1 MALPPLKVFR
11 DSAGFPQEAPDTAEL
26 TAAQTR
32 TFSEYGGGFIDYSDN
47 NFAAG
52 TTTDLVAG
60 VPHRIEL
67 DLSASASNARLN
79 RPFENWR
86 PWDNTAKLVRPRA
99 LYDIFGVRINIRI
112 VADTRGGVL
121 NVALRTPTIEIA
133 TDTKALVT
141 AGEEERLTANF
152 MQIPVRAGFL
162 RDGASFYLTPNVPM
176 TLIEFSPEFGPDGY
190 EA

>member
-11 DSAGFPQEAPDTAEL
+11 DSAGFAQEAPDTAEL
-26 TAAQTR
+26 TASQTR
-32 TFSEYGGGFIDYSDN
+32 EFSEYGGGFIDYTDN

-52 TTTDLVAG
+52 ITTYLAAG
-60 VPHRIEL
+60 VAHRVEL
-67 DLSASASNARLN
+67 DLSASAANTRLN

-86 PWDNTAKLVRPRA
+86 PWDNATKLVRARA
-99 LYDIFGVRINIRI
+99 LYDMFGIRINMR
-112 VADTRGGVL
+112 VEADIRGGVI

-133 TDTKALVT
+133 TDTKALVS
-141 AGEEERLTANF
+141 AGEEERLTASLL
-152 MQIPVRAGFL
+152 QIPVRAGFL

-176 TLIEFSPEFGPDGY
+176 TLIEFSPEFGPEGY